1 MLRQTNI
8 LILFFLF
15 VWSCSASKTSIDTV
29 TDSPVDKSKDSII
42 ENQAQDLSGIQFF
55 MDGMMFMEQ
64 GEYSRAIIE
73 FQEAIERG
81 SNSAEVYHSI
91 SEGYWM
97 IQKYNKS
104 IYYSLKAIEKDP
116 TSRDYKIS
124 LGKKYIAL
132 NELNLSLEIFEDLAN
147 NEDDNSDILFI
158 IGDLKSEL
166 RDIDGALVYYQEAY
180 EKDNT
185 LILALEVAS
194 NLAIESNHRDA
205 PLIVKK
211 LLLSN
216 PSNPEYLKLYI
227 ESIEQGNNLDA
238 IESLLDNED
247 IKSNPFINNLYNQ
260 LAYEYLRNGY
270 YEKSEEFFEKSL
282 EINDKDRFALY
293 YLSSL
298 YRESGKFDESIELSE
313 KHITLYP
320 NDKEGYIN
328 KSISL
333 LNLQRFDIAKEHLLV
348 ALDLFPEDFQINY
361 FLGLA
366 NYSLKEFK
374 RAEVFYKK
382 ALSIDNSSIA
392 AMHALA
398 MAYDKNKK
406 WEESDQLYIE
416 LIALNTNDA
425 QAYNNYAYSLIERN
439 EDVEY
444 ALTLAKKAIEL
455 SPKTS
460 SYLDTIGWIYFK
472 LNDLEKAKEFI
483 GEAIVYDESSSVVLE
498 HYGDVLIKLNEIDE
512 ALIFYNKALDLDKE
526 NEKLIQKISDHNS
539 RVPNE

>member
-15 VWSCSASKTSIDTV
+15 VWSCSASKTSIETF

-42 ENQAQDLSGIQFF
+42 EKQAQDLSGIQFF

-116 TSRDYKIS
+116 ASRDYKIS

-132 NELNLSLEIFEDLAN
+132 SELNLSLEIFEDLAN
-147 NEDDNSDILFI
+147 NENDNADILFI

-194 NLAIESNHRDA
+194 KLAIESNHRDA

-298 YRESGKFDESIELSE
+298 YRESGKFDDSIELSE

-333 LNLQRFDIAKEHLLV
+333 LNLQRFDIAKDHLLV

-382 ALSIDNSSIA
+382 ALSIDTSSIA

-406 WEESDQLYIE
+406 WEQSDQLYID

-439 EDVEY
+439 QDVEY

-472 LNDLEKAKEFI
+472 LDDLEKAKEFI
-483 GEAIVYDESSSVVLE
+483 GQAIVYDESSSVVLE

-526 NEKLIQKISDHNS
+526 NEKLIQKIFNHNS
-539 RVPNE
+539 RANE

>member
-1 MLRQTNI
+1 MLKQSNI

-15 VWSCSASKTSIDTV
+15 IWSCSASKTNIEIA
-29 TDSPVDKSKDSII
+29 TDSPINITKDITT
-42 ENQAQDLSGIQFF
+42 EEAQDLSGIQFF

-64 GEYSRAIIE
+64 GDYSRAIIE

-97 IQKYNKS
+97 IQKYDKS
-104 IYYSLKAIEKDP
+104 IYYALKAIDKDSI
-116 TSRDYKIS
+116 SRDYKIS

-132 NELNLSLEIFEDLAN
+132 NELNLSLQIFENLAN
-147 NEDDNSDILFI
+147 SEQDNADILFI

-166 RDIDGALVYYQEAY
+166 KDIDGALVYYQEAY
-180 EKDNT
+180 DKDNT
-185 LILALEVAS
+185 LILALEIAAK
-194 NLAIESNHRDA
+194 LAIESEHRDTT
-205 PLIVKK
+205 LIVKK

-216 PSNPEYLKLYI
+216 PMNPEYLKLYI
-227 ESIEQGNNLDA
+227 ESITQGSNLNE
-238 IESLLDNED
+238 IESLLDNKE
-247 IKSNPFINNLYNQ
+247 IRSNPFINNLYNQ
-260 LAYEYLRNGY
+260 LAYEYLINGFY
-270 YEKSEEFFEKSL
+270 DKSEEFFEKSL

-293 YLSSL
+293 YLSTL
-298 YRESGKFDESIELSE
+298 YRESAKFDQSIQLSE
-313 KHITLYP
+313 QHIKLYP

-333 LNLQRFDIAKEHLLV
+333 ISLQRFDLAKNQLSE
-348 ALDLFPEDFQINY
+348 ALELFPEDFQINY

-366 NYSLKEFK
+366 YYSLKDFES
-374 RAEVFYKK
+374 AEIFYNK
-382 ALSIDNSSIA
+382 ALSIDTSSIA

-398 MAYDKNKK
+398 MAYDQNKK
-406 WEESDQLYIE
+406 WEKSDQLYTE

-439 EDVEY
+439 EDVDY

-460 SYLDTIGWIYFK
+460 SYLDTIGWMYFK

-498 HYGDVLIKLNEIDE
+498 HYGDVLIKLNEIDD

-526 NEKLIQKISDHNS
+526 NTDLIEKISNYSS

>member
-1 MLRQTNI
+1 MLKQSNI
-8 LILFFLF
+8 LILLFLF
-15 VWSCSASKTSIDTV
+15 VWSCSVSKTSIETIA
-29 TDSPVDKSKDSII
+29 DSPADISKDII
-42 ENQAQDLSGIQFF
+42 TEETQDPSGIQFF

-97 IQKYNKS
+97 IQKYDKS
-104 IYYSLKAIEKDP
+104 IYYALKAIEKDSI
-116 TSRDYKIS
+116 SRDYKIS

-132 NELNLSLEIFEDLAN
+132 NELNLSLEIFENLAN
-147 NEDDNSDILFI
+147 NEDDNADILFI

-180 EKDNT
+180 DKDNT
-185 LILALEVAS
+185 LILALEVAAQ
-194 NLAIESNHRDA
+194 LAIESKHRDA
-205 PLIVKK
+205 ALIVKK

-216 PSNPEYLKLYI
+216 PVNPEYLKLYI
-227 ESIEQGNNLDA
+227 ESIEEGNHLSE
-238 IESLLDNED
+238 IESLLDNKE

-260 LAYEYLRNGY
+260 LAYEYLISGY
-270 YEKSEEFFEKSL
+270 YDKSEEFFEKSL
-282 EINDKDRFALY
+282 EMNDKDRFALY
-293 YLSSL
+293 YLSTL
-298 YRESGKFDESIELSE
+298 YRESAKFDQSIQLSE
-313 KHITLYP
+313 QHIRLYP

-328 KSISL
+328 KSLSL
-333 LNLQRFDIAKEHLLV
+333 LNLQRFNLAKDQLSE
-348 ALDLFPEDFQINY
+348 ALELFPEDFQINY

-366 NYSLKEFK
+366 HYSLQEFEN
-374 RAEVFYKK
+374 AEIFYKK
-382 ALSIDNSSIA
+382 ALSIDTNSIA

-398 MAYDKNKK
+398 MAYDQNKK
-406 WEESDQLYIE
+406 WEESDQLYTE
-416 LIALNTNDA
+416 LIALNINDA

-439 EDVEY
+439 EDVDY

-483 GEAIVYDESSSVVLE
+483 GEAIVYDESSSVILE
-498 HYGDVLIKLNEIDE
+498 HYGDVLIKLDEIDE

-526 NEKLIQKISDHNS
+526 NTDLIEKISNYSS
-539 RVPNE
+539 RVQNE

>member
-333 LNLQRFDIAKEHLLV
+333 LNLQRFDIAKDHLLV

-382 ALSIDNSSIA
+382 ALSIDTSSIA

-512 ALIFYNKALDLDKE
+512 ALIFYNKALDLDKD
-526 NEKLIQKISDHNS
+526 NEKLIQKISNHNS